1 MGVRIGLIGVGRM
14 GMPVCANLARAGY
27 EVTAYDLRTELERD
41 VVASGARWGASS
53 RAVATG
59 ADVLVTVLPGPA
71 EVRDALLGPDGAL
84 GGELRPAA
92 TWIDMSTCPPG
103 AGRELGDHA
112 RAQGLRCLDAP
123 IGGDPAVA
131 RAGTLQLFV
140 GGDLNVV
147 EEHRDLLEA
156 VAESAEIRHVG
167 AHGAG
172 YLTKL
177 LVNLLWFGQAVA
189 TAEALLIARRDG
201 LDLDVLREAIAS
213 SSASSEF
220 IRSDL
225 DALLA
230 GDYLRS
236 FRLDRCCEELEAITT
251 LARQLGVPHELTGVV
266 KNTYLRALERYGA
279 ADGELLAVALLE
291 EEAGL
296 RLRHSPTSSAR
307 KPPVHP
313 SQS

>member
-1 MGVRIGLIGVGRM
+1 MGVRVGLIGLGHM

-27 EVTAYDLRTELERD
+27 EVTANDLRTELQHG
-41 VVASGARWGASS
+41 VVASGARWGAST
-53 RAVATG
+53 RAVAEG
-59 ADVLVTVLPGPA
+59 ADVLVTLLPGPR

-84 GGELRPAA
+84 GGDLRPAA

-103 AGRELGDHA
+103 AGRELADHA

-123 IGGDPAVA
+123 IGGGPAAA
-131 RAGTLQLFV
+131 RAGALQLFV
-140 GGDLNVV
+140 GGDMSVV

-156 VAESAEIRHVG
+156 VAESADIRHVG
-167 AHGAG
+167 GHGAG
-172 YLTKL
+172 YLAKL
-177 LVNLLWFGQAVA
+177 LINLLWFGQAVA

-225 DALLA
+225 DALLG
-230 GDYLRS
+230 GDYLTS
-236 FRLDRCCEELEAITT
+236 FRLDRCCEELESITT
-251 LARQLGVPHELTGVV
+251 LARQLGVPHELASVV
-266 KNTYLRALERYGA
+266 ESIYLRALERYGA
-279 ADGELLAVALLE
+279 VDGELLAVALLE

-296 RLRHSPTSSAR
+296 RIRHSRT
-307 KPPVHP
+307 
-313 SQS
+313 